1 MSQGSE
7 STEVL
12 CMEVME
18 HVHFTLNESVIQAV
32 IRCHSKVSFKESTSV
47 IQAVIQVSFKES
59 SSVETHV
66 AMVCNMY
73 QVTMFHWQTERFN
86 IIG

>member
-1 MSQGSE
+1 M
-7 STEVL
+7 
-12 CMEVME
+12 
-18 HVHFTLNESVIQAV
+18 
-32 IRCHSKVSFKESTSV
+32 SFKESTSV

-73 QVTMFHWQTERFN
+73 QVTVFHRQTERFN